1 MTLSLLAK
9 PNGIPT
15 AFLWLHSS
23 QSWTHNNGNLYD
35 AFVSRLSKKLIGH
48 LLSLLFQ
55 SCIGGWASSRA
66 AKIGDVTILILE
78 LFLLRWSTL
87 SGHVI

>member
-1 MTLSLLAK
+1 MTLSSLAK

-35 AFVSRLSKKLIGH
+35 AFLSRLSKKLIGH

-55 SCIGGWASSRA
+55 SCIGGWASS
-66 AKIGDVTILILE
+66 
-78 LFLLRWSTL
+78 L
-87 SGHVI
+87 SGKVRDTAI

>member
-1 MTLSLLAK
+1 MTLSSLAK

-15 AFLWLHSS
+15 AFLWLNSF
-23 QSWTHNNGNLYD
+23 QSWTHYNGNLYD

-66 AKIGDVTILILE
+66 AKIGDVTI
-78 LFLLRWSTL
+78 
-87 SGHVI
+87 

>member
-1 MTLSLLAK
+1 MTLSSLAK

-15 AFLWLHSS
+15 ALLWLHSS

-66 AKIGDVTILILE
+66 AKIGDVTI
-78 LFLLRWSTL
+78 
-87 SGHVI
+87 

>member
-1 MTLSLLAK
+1 MTLSLSAK

-66 AKIGDVTILILE
+66 AKIGDVTI
-78 LFLLRWSTL
+78 
-87 SGHVI
+87 